1 MHCYSQILQTIGQNL
16 PSKFSPLPFRRL
28 NFIHISLRN
37 VSLIQCLS
45 PFLCIKFL
53 SALYEL
59 WCPICGA
66 SDLLVKTQ
74 IFTSISANEK
84 EKKSWNIWSCKEKK
98 NINTDILI
106 AEEMFTKNNKNTM
119 RFNSYILNNCL
130 YIQVVWLE
138 LTEQRHE
145 SAMKYCVTF

>member
-1 MHCYSQILQTIGQNL
+1 MKKKKKAET
-16 PSKFSPLPFRRL
+16 FE
-28 NFIHISLRN
+28 
-37 VSLIQCLS
+37 V
-45 PFLCIKFL
+45 
-53 SALYEL
+53 
-59 WCPICGA
+59 
-66 SDLLVKTQ
+66 VK
-74 IFTSISANEK
+74 K
-84 EKKSWNIWSCKEKK
+84 RKK
-98 NINTDILI
+98 INTDILI